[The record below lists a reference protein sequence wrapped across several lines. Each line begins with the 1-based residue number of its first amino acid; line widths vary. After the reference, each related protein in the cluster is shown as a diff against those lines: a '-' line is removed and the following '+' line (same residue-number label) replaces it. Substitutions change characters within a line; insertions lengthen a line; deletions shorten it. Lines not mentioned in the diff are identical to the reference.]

1 MSNKGIIKLKKGASD
16 TMMKK
21 FKVVLLLVSLSF
33 SLCLMS
39 NTYSRYV
46 AAATGNVE
54 VLFANWQILVNEE
67 DITNNTSST
76 ISITPV
82 VDTNEYVSPNKIAPS
97 SKGYFDI
104 EINPSNVDVSFNYT
118 ISLEYDNE
126 NMPDIVITKYAILD
140 ENYIEGNDLDL
151 ITLTDNKITN
161 TLNYNIATAPEEFSF
176 KPFTI
181 RVFFEWYEGENEL
194 MNDEADSDLGN
205 SAATEDTS
213 FKINAT
219 ISFEQKLN

>member
-1 MSNKGIIKLKKGASD
+1 
-16 TMMKK
+16 MMKK
-21 FKVVLLLVSLSF
+21 FKVILVLISLSF

-67 DITNNTSST
+67 DITNNTAST

-82 VDTNEYVSPNKIAPS
+82 VDTNEFVSANKIAPS
-97 SKGYFDI
+97 STGYFDI
-104 EINPSNVDVSFNYT
+104 EIDPSNVDVSFNYT
-118 ISLEYDNE
+118 INLEYDNE
-126 NMPDIVITKYAILD
+126 NMPDVVITKYAILD
-140 ENYIEGNDLDL
+140 ENYIEGDDLNQ
-151 ITLTDNKITN
+151 INLTDNKITN
-161 TLNYNIATAPEEFSF
+161 TLEYNTATSVSEEFSF

-194 MNDEADSDLGN
+194 MDDEADSTLGN
-205 SAATEDTS
+205 SAATVDTS